1 MKTALGRRWLSLLLT
16 CVLCL
21 SLAPAAWAE
30 DPPSGGGTTP
40 PALTGITLSFKEE
53 PPGEVM
59 EDGQLPDLTVE
70 AKSVPD
76 GADLTGITYTWS
88 SSDSGVITV
97 KVNGATASLE
107 IKGVGEATISVL
119 AECGTINNTVERKIK
134 VKANTPTQPQSEL
147 TLNKTTLSLKVGES
161 KTLTATYTENGTTVS
176 KPVTWTSSASSVA
189 TVDRNGRVEAVG
201 EGTAKITAACEGET
215 ATCTVTV
222 SPADVPNA
230 TVTINNKGPFT
241 IDPNGTASVTVTPT
255 PGTEEVKWKFVGE
268 TGDQDID
275 DTDIVSLSITGREP
289 GELRMYAYVGDGS
302 GANQRTDTITV
313 TVSGIVVDTKPIELQ
328 ENQILPLPEAKA
340 YGTAASGAVKYVVS
354 DGYIAQVV
362 KGNSVKG
369 YTPGSTAIIVSDQ
382 KNIYKVSI
390 PLTVVNDPS
399 TTIEYSRTLRSGEA
413 LSFKELSSDFRSQ
426 LGGKV
431 VSVSG
436 LSVPTDQGTLYY
448 NYHSEAEP
456 GWGVGSD
463 IYYLGSE
470 VTGGR
475 RDLEDVTFVVKP
487 TYMGGT
493 VNISYVATTR
503 DSEGTETYNCRITLK
518 VEPETGASAGVSL
531 TTKYNTPVRFN
542 ANEFNRVCKER
553 TGMSLSYI
561 TFSHTPVREGT
572 LYTDYVSEG
581 SYGSLVSLYT
591 QYSMRNL
598 DNIWFVPAPGYTG
611 NVTVY
616 YTARSVGTPG
626 ATFSGQVNITV
637 GTESGVA
644 IGGVD
649 YDLVKG
655 GVAHFDDVDF
665 NNFCRSKLDSYQT
678 LSFIQ
683 FDSLPSASQGV
694 LYYDY
699 RSASVPGSRA
709 SAGTAYYYGTYS
721 PRIDRLAFVPAED
734 FIGTLR
740 IPFTGQTRDG
750 TRFTGNVEINV
761 RGGTGSGDIQYSC
774 AQGKSVN
781 FKERDFNELCKDLT
795 DSSLNYIQLQDLPD
809 QYSQGSVYR
818 GSSRVTSTN
827 TRYYYGSSSNR
838 ISNLSFRASSSFSGS
853 VDIPFIGT
861 NRDGDTFYGTITIT
875 SSGSTSSR
883 DTIQYSTDYNSAAVF
898 DRDDFDN
905 LSQWE
910 TDRDIS
916 TVRFDLPRSSE
927 GDLYRNYRSSS
938 SKGTRITSSSTTIS
952 AGELDRVAF
961 IPASRYTGTVTL
973 DFVAK
978 ATNNE
983 EFEGT
988 VEITVERPGADV
1000 TVRYSTRISPVA
1012 FRGEDFKK
1020 NNTSLSSIQF
1030 TSMPPTSA
1038 GYVYYQYVS
1047 PTRYGRQANTSTT
1060 YRSSGS
1066 SLISDLTFVPR
1077 AGYTGTVTIPYTG
1090 TNSNG
1095 STFEGEVQIT
1105 VSPSYSSAYFS
1116 DMSGYSDAQ
1125 RAAVDYLRE
1134 NGITNGISATQYGPE
1149 YSITRADFAVML
1161 YQTFGLTA
1169 SGSSGYFNDVPSG
1182 AYYAQA
1188 VNTLRSMGIVSG
1200 IGNGAYG
1207 SSYTLSRQDAICMIQ
1222 RTLRTMGWNA
1232 NDGSSSYLNGY
1243 SDSGSVAGYA
1253 QGAMA
1258 HAIQMG
1264 YLPTA
1269 NGRLAPRDPLT
1280 RVDMAQIVHRVL
1292 TY

>member
-1 MKTALGRRWLSLLLT
+1 MRKTLIQCGVSLLIAPVLT
-16 CVLCL
+16 LMLLGTVA
-21 SLAPAAWAE
+21 LAVGSSDGVSRSAAGSSSSSSGSG
-30 DPPSGGGTTP
+30 DVGSGGGS
-40 PALTGITLSFKEE
+40 G
-53 PPGEVM
+53 
-59 EDGQLPDLTVE
+59 
-70 AKSVPD
+70 
-76 GADLTGITYTWS
+76 S
-88 SSDSGVITV
+88 SGGSGS
-97 KVNGATASLE
+97 GSQ
-107 IKGVGEATISVL
+107 
-119 AECGTINNTVERKIK
+119 
-134 VKANTPTQPQSEL
+134 TPTPKPPTVTF
-147 TLNKTTLSLKVGES
+147 TLDKTSISLKVGES
-161 KTLTATYTENGTTVS
+161 DKLDATYTENGNEVTGKT
-176 KPVTWTSSASSVA
+176 VTWTSSASSVA
-189 TVDRNGRVEAVG
+189 TVDKNGRVKAVA
-201 EGTAKITAACEGET
+201 EGTAIITAACEGKT

-222 SPADVPNA
+222 SPADVPDA

-255 PGTEEVKWKFVGE
+255 PGTEEVKWKIVGE
-268 TGDQDID
+268 SEGQEADSSDIISMSHSGN
-275 DTDIVSLSITGREP
+275 TWTITGKKP
-289 GELRMYAYVGDGS
+289 GELRMYAYVGDGT
-302 GANQRTDTITV
+302 GPNQKTETITV

-938 SKGTRITSSSTTIS
+938 SKGTRITSSTTIS

-1258 HAIQMG
+1258 HAVQMG

>member
-1 MKTALGRRWLSLLLT
+1 MRKTLIQCGVSLLIAPVLT
-16 CVLCL
+16 LMLLGTVA
-21 SLAPAAWAE
+21 LAVGSSDGVSRSAAGSSSSNSGSG
-30 DPPSGGGTTP
+30 DVGSGGGSSSSGGSGSGSQTPTPTP
-40 PALTGITLSFKEE
+40 PTVTFTLS
-53 PPGEVM
+53 
-59 EDGQLPDLTVE
+59 D
-70 AKSVPD
+70 
-76 GADLTGITYTWS
+76 
-88 SSDSGVITV
+88 
-97 KVNGATASLE
+97 
-107 IKGVGEATISVL
+107 
-119 AECGTINNTVERKIK
+119 
-134 VKANTPTQPQSEL
+134 
-147 TLNKTTLSLKVGES
+147 TTLSLEVGES
-161 KTLTATYTENGTTVS
+161 KILTATYMENGNEVTGKTVN
-176 KPVTWTSSASSVA
+176 WTSNDPDVA
-189 TVDRNGRVEAVG
+189 MVDKNGRVKAVG
-201 EGTAKITAACEGET
+201 AGTAKITAACEGKT

-222 SPADVPNA
+222 SPADVPDA

-275 DTDIVSLSITGREP
+275 DTDIVSLSKRGNTWTITGREP

-390 PLTVVNDPS
+390 PITVVNDPS

-938 SKGTRITSSSTTIS
+938 SKGTRITSSTTIS

-1258 HAIQMG
+1258 HAVQMG

>member
-1 MKTALGRRWLSLLLT
+1 MRKTLIQCGIALLIAPVLTLMLLGT
-16 CVLCL
+16 VA
-21 SLAPAAWAE
+21 LAVGSSDGVSRSAAGSSSSSSGSG
-30 DPPSGGGTTP
+30 DVGSGGG
-40 PALTGITLSFKEE
+40 
-53 PPGEVM
+53 
-59 EDGQLPDLTVE
+59 
-70 AKSVPD
+70 
-76 GADLTGITYTWS
+76 S
-88 SSDSGVITV
+88 SSSG
-97 KVNGATASLE
+97 GS
-107 IKGVGEATISVL
+107 GSGSQ
-119 AECGTINNTVERKIK
+119 
-134 VKANTPTQPQSEL
+134 TPTPKPPTVTF
-147 TLNKTTLSLKVGES
+147 TLDKTSISLKVGES
-161 KTLTATYTENGTTVS
+161 DKLDATYTENGNEVTGKT
-176 KPVTWTSSASSVA
+176 VTWTSSASSVA
-189 TVDRNGRVEAVG
+189 TVDKNGRVKAVA
-201 EGTAKITAACEGET
+201 EGTAIITATCEGKT

-222 SPADVPNA
+222 SPADVPDA

-255 PGTEEVKWKFVGE
+255 PGTEEVKWKIVGE
-268 TGDQDID
+268 SEGQEADSSDIISMSHSGN
-275 DTDIVSLSITGREP
+275 TWTITGKKP
-289 GELRMYAYVGDGS
+289 GELRMYAYVGDGT
-302 GANQRTDTITV
+302 GPNQKTETITV

-1232 NDGSSSYLNGY
+1232 NDGSGSYLNGY

-1258 HAIQMG
+1258 HAVQMG

>member
-1 MKTALGRRWLSLLLT
+1 MLLGTVALAVGSSDGVSRS
-16 CVLCL
+16 
-21 SLAPAAWAE
+21 AAGSSSSSSGSG
-30 DPPSGGGTTP
+30 DVGSGGGS
-40 PALTGITLSFKEE
+40 G
-53 PPGEVM
+53 
-59 EDGQLPDLTVE
+59 
-70 AKSVPD
+70 
-76 GADLTGITYTWS
+76 S
-88 SSDSGVITV
+88 SGGSGS
-97 KVNGATASLE
+97 GSQ
-107 IKGVGEATISVL
+107 
-119 AECGTINNTVERKIK
+119 
-134 VKANTPTQPQSEL
+134 TPTPKPPTVTF
-147 TLNKTTLSLKVGES
+147 TLDKTSISLKVGES
-161 KTLTATYTENGTTVS
+161 DKLDATYTENGNEVTGKT
-176 KPVTWTSSASSVA
+176 VTWTSSASSVA
-189 TVDRNGRVEAVG
+189 TVDKNGRVKAVA
-201 EGTAKITAACEGET
+201 EGTAIITAACEGKT

-222 SPADVPNA
+222 SPADVPDA

-255 PGTEEVKWKFVGE
+255 PGTEEVKWKIVGE
-268 TGDQDID
+268 SEGQEADSSDIISMSHSGN
-275 DTDIVSLSITGREP
+275 TWTITGKKP
-289 GELRMYAYVGDGS
+289 GELRMYAYVGDGT
-302 GANQRTDTITV
+302 GPNQKTETITV

-938 SKGTRITSSSTTIS
+938 SKGTRITSSTTIS

-1258 HAIQMG
+1258 HAVQMG

>member
-1 MKTALGRRWLSLLLT
+1 MRKTLIQCGVSLLIAPVLT
-16 CVLCL
+16 LMLLGTVA
-21 SLAPAAWAE
+21 LAVGSSDGVSRSAAGSSSSSSGSG
-30 DPPSGGGTTP
+30 DVGSGGT

-59 EDGQLPDLTVE
+59 EDGQLPELEVIATPE
-70 AKSVPD
+70 P
-76 GADLTGITYTWS
+76 ADAALTGITYTWS
-88 SSDSGVITV
+88 SSDSGVIAV
-97 KVNGATASLE
+97 KGNGATASLE
-107 IKGVGEATISVL
+107 IKGVGEATIRVL

-134 VKANTPTQPQSEL
+134 VKANTPTQP
-147 TLNKTTLSLKVGES
+147 
-161 KTLTATYTENGTTVS
+161 
-176 KPVTWTSSASSVA
+176 
-189 TVDRNGRVEAVG
+189 
-201 EGTAKITAACEGET
+201 
-215 ATCTVTV
+215 
-222 SPADVPNA
+222 

-255 PGTEEVKWKFVGE
+255 PDTEVKWKFVGE
-268 TGDQDID
+268 TGEDID
-275 DTDIVSLSITGREP
+275 GTDIVSLSNRGNTWTITGRKP

-302 GANQRTDTITV
+302 GTNQKTDTITV

-1258 HAIQMG
+1258 HAVQMG

>member
-1 MKTALGRRWLSLLLT
+1 MRKTLIQCGVSLLIAPVLT
-16 CVLCL
+16 LMLLGTVA
-21 SLAPAAWAE
+21 LAVGSSDGVSRSAAGSSSSNSGSG
-30 DPPSGGGTTP
+30 DVGSGGGSSSSGGSGSGSQTPTPTP
-40 PALTGITLSFKEE
+40 PTVTFTLS
-53 PPGEVM
+53 
-59 EDGQLPDLTVE
+59 D
-70 AKSVPD
+70 
-76 GADLTGITYTWS
+76 
-88 SSDSGVITV
+88 
-97 KVNGATASLE
+97 
-107 IKGVGEATISVL
+107 
-119 AECGTINNTVERKIK
+119 
-134 VKANTPTQPQSEL
+134 
-147 TLNKTTLSLKVGES
+147 TTLSLEVGES
-161 KTLTATYTENGTTVS
+161 KILTATYMENGNEVTGKTVN
-176 KPVTWTSSASSVA
+176 WTSNDPDVA
-189 TVDRNGRVEAVG
+189 MVDKNGRVKAVG
-201 EGTAKITAACEGET
+201 AGTAKITAACEGKT

-222 SPADVPNA
+222 SPADVPDA

-275 DTDIVSLSITGREP
+275 DTDIVSLSKRGNTWTITGREP

-938 SKGTRITSSSTTIS
+938 SKGTRITSSTTIS

-1258 HAIQMG
+1258 FAVQQG

>member
-1 MKTALGRRWLSLLLT
+1 MRKTLIQCGIALLIAPVLTLMLLGT
-16 CVLCL
+16 VA
-21 SLAPAAWAE
+21 LAVGSSDGVSRSAAGSSSSSSGSG
-30 DPPSGGGTTP
+30 DVGSGGGSSSSGGSGSGSQTPTPTP
-40 PALTGITLSFKEE
+40 PTVTFTL
-53 PPGEVM
+53 
-59 EDGQLPDLTVE
+59 D
-70 AKSVPD
+70 
-76 GADLTGITYTWS
+76 
-88 SSDSGVITV
+88 
-97 KVNGATASLE
+97 
-107 IKGVGEATISVL
+107 
-119 AECGTINNTVERKIK
+119 
-134 VKANTPTQPQSEL
+134 
-147 TLNKTTLSLKVGES
+147 KTSISLKVGGES
-161 KTLTATYTENGTTVS
+161 EKLTATYKEDGNTVS
-176 KPVTWTSSASSVA
+176 KPVTWTSDASSVA
-189 TVDRNGRVEAVG
+189 TVDNNGRVKAVG
-201 EGTAKITAACEGET
+201 EGTATITAACERKT

-222 SPADVPNA
+222 SPADVPDA

-275 DTDIVSLSITGREP
+275 DTDIVSLSKRGNTWTITGRKP
-289 GELRMYAYVGDGS
+289 GELRMYAYVGDGT
-302 GANQRTDTITV
+302 GPNQKTETITV

-838 ISNLSFRASSSFSGS
+838 ISNLSFRASNSFSGS

-938 SKGTRITSSSTTIS
+938 SKGTRITSSTTIS

-1258 HAIQMG
+1258 HAVQMG

>member
-1 MKTALGRRWLSLLLT
+1 MRKTLIQCGIALLIAPVLTLMLLGT
-16 CVLCL
+16 VA
-21 SLAPAAWAE
+21 LAVGSSDGVSRSAAGSSSSSSGSG
-30 DPPSGGGTTP
+30 DVGSGGGSSSSGGSGSGSQTPTPTP
-40 PALTGITLSFKEE
+40 PTVTFTL
-53 PPGEVM
+53 
-59 EDGQLPDLTVE
+59 D
-70 AKSVPD
+70 
-76 GADLTGITYTWS
+76 
-88 SSDSGVITV
+88 
-97 KVNGATASLE
+97 
-107 IKGVGEATISVL
+107 
-119 AECGTINNTVERKIK
+119 
-134 VKANTPTQPQSEL
+134 
-147 TLNKTTLSLKVGES
+147 KTSISLKVGGES
-161 KTLTATYTENGTTVS
+161 EKLTATYKEDGNTVS
-176 KPVTWTSSASSVA
+176 KPVTWTSDASSVA
-189 TVDRNGRVEAVG
+189 TVDNNGRVKAVG
-201 EGTAKITAACEGET
+201 EGTATITAACERKT

-222 SPADVPNA
+222 SPADVPDA

-275 DTDIVSLSITGREP
+275 DTDIVSLSKRGNTWTITGRKP
-289 GELRMYAYVGDGS
+289 GELRMYAYVGDGT
-302 GANQRTDTITV
+302 GPNQKTETITV

-938 SKGTRITSSSTTIS
+938 SKGTRITSSTTIS

-1258 HAIQMG
+1258 HAVQMG